1 MSKQKTR
8 LELIKI
14 RNNISFNDFTYK
26 NQVINNKVFE
36 LISEYK
42 TVGIYVSK
50 EFEVDTIKIIN
61 KLMLNKIVCV
71 PKVNGE
77 TLYFYI
83 LDNMNKLKSGKFNV
97 LEPIDCTIIDIN
109 QIDVM
114 IIPLVGFDA
123 LGNRMGYGAGFY
135 DRALCN
141 YHNLKIALAFSE
153 QKLDKISVEQ
163 HDILMDIVISDEMI
177 YRR

>member
-50 EFEVDTIKIIN
+50 EFEVDTIEIIN

-71 PKVNGE
+71 PKVNGQS
-77 TLYFYI
+77 LDFHI
-83 LDNMNKLKSGKFNV
+83 LDNMNKLQTGKFNV
-97 LEPIDCTIIDIN
+97 LEPIDCNIIDIN

-135 DRALCN
+135 DRALMN

-153 QKLDKISVEQ
+153 QKLDKIKIEN
-163 HDILMDIVISDEMI
+163 HDILMDIVISDDMI